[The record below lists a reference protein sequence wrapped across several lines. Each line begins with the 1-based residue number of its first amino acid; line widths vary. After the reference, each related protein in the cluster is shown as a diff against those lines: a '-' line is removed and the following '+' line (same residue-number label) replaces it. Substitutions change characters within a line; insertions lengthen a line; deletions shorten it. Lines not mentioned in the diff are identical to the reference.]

1 MDKAVSRAKGALAT
15 MASRAP
21 MSRRRKS
28 HSPAAQTPAP
38 AQTLES
44 DADRS
49 MGSDAYRAGEVDQ
62 LEAMLVAQAPSDAS
76 VARAL
81 TAYRAMP
88 SAPKAILSQLYRDL
102 RPFLANPAS
111 PAERESVEK
120 LIHSMKAF
128 RAAKRDWTEREAR
141 TVLLAVQG
149 AGSGITFKVVSH
161 GGCRKVQWLAKGRK
175 NEIGRWL
182 PLLIV
187 ICRPRAMP
195 EMQIPDVQ

>member
-15 MASRAP
+15 IASRAP

-28 HSPAAQTPAP
+28 HSPAARTPAP

-44 DADRS
+44 DADGS
-49 MGSDAYRAGEVDQ
+49 MGSDDYRAGEVDQ
-62 LEAMLVAQAPSDAS
+62 LEAMLVAQAPSDTS

-102 RPFLANPAS
+102 RLFLANPAS